1 MTIPRSA
8 TLLALLAG
16 SVAPAVHAQAGR
28 PYPVVL
34 VLPASVRFAGLGG
47 AGVPVIG
54 DAGSVFVN
62 PAGLAAVPHLSVEG
76 AYDRY
81 AGNATQL
88 MAAVALRV
96 GQFDLG
102 AGAHSVRFG
111 DTAATRDNLVYAGTG
126 VYRFGLIAL
135 GGTVKYVSVTDSA
148 RQVST
153 AVTGD
158 LGTTIALFDIMAL
171 AVSVQNIG
179 QHVVRNGGLDLPT
192 TTHAG
197 VTFNFIDPQGT
208 LRLRGV
214 VESVWSQ
221 REARR
226 TVIGAEAGVAVGGVT
241 LTARTGFGAQ
251 PLGSGA
257 SEQSFGASIGLR
269 RIKLDWAYQRRTVL
283 GSNVERIGFRWTR

>member
-1 MTIPRSA
+1 MRISRPF
-8 TLLALLAG
+8 ALLAALAG
-16 SVAPAVHAQAGR
+16 PFAPTLRGQAGR

-54 DAGSVFVN
+54 DAGSMFVN
-62 PAGLAAVPHLSVEG
+62 PAGLAAVPHLSIEG
-76 AYDRY
+76 AFDRY
-81 AGNATQL
+81 AGSATQS
-88 MAAVALRV
+88 MAAVAIRV

-102 AGAHSVRFG
+102 AGAHYVRFD
-111 DTAATRDNLVYAGTG
+111 DTAATRDNLVYSGTG
-126 VYRFGLIAL
+126 VYRFGMIAL
-135 GGTVKYVSVTDSA
+135 GGSLKYVSVTDSA
-148 RQVST
+148 RRASS

-158 LGTTIALFDIMAL
+158 LGTTIAIFDILAL

-179 QHVVRNGGLDLPT
+179 QRAIANGGLDLPT

-208 LRLRGV
+208 LRLRGIL
-214 VESVWSQ
+214 ESVWSQ

-226 TVIGAEAGVAVGGVT
+226 TVVGAEVGVSVGGVT
-241 LTARTGFGAQ
+241 LTARGGFGAQ

-257 SEQSFGASIGLR
+257 SEQSYGATIGLR
-269 RIKLDWAYQRRTVL
+269 RVKLDWAYQRRTVL
-283 GSNVERIGFRWTR
+283 GSDVERIGIRWTR

>member
-1 MTIPRSA
+1 MRIPRSA
-8 TLLALLAG
+8 ALLAALAG
-16 SVAPAVHAQAGR
+16 PLTPALHAQAGR

-54 DAGSVFVN
+54 DAGSIFVN
-62 PAGLAAVPHLSVEG
+62 PAGLAAVPHLSLEG
-76 AYDRY
+76 AFDRY
-81 AGNATQL
+81 AGAATQS
-88 MAAVALRV
+88 MAAVAIRL

-102 AGAHSVRFG
+102 AGAHYVKFD
-111 DTAATRDNLVYAGTG
+111 DTAATRDNLVYTGTG

-135 GGTVKYVSVTDSA
+135 GGSLKYVSVTDSA
-148 RQVST
+148 HQVSS

-158 LGTTIALFDIMAL
+158 LGTTIAIFDILAL

-179 QHVVRNGGLDLPT
+179 QHALANGGLDLPT

-197 VTFNFIDPQGT
+197 VTFNFVDPQGT
-208 LRLRGV
+208 LRLRGIL
-214 VESVWSQ
+214 ESVWSQ

-226 TVIGAEAGVAVGGVT
+226 TVVGAEVGVSVGGVT
-241 LTARTGFGAQ
+241 LTARGGFGAQ

-257 SEQSFGASIGLR
+257 SEQSYGATIGLR
-269 RIKLDWAYQRRTVL
+269 RVKLDWAYQRRTVL
-283 GSNVERIGFRWTR
+283 GSDVERIGIRWTR

>member
-1 MTIPRSA
+1 MTIPRTA
-8 TLLALLAG
+8 AFLALLAG
-16 SVAPAVHAQAGR
+16 SVAPALRAQAGR

-81 AGNATQL
+81 AGTATQS
-88 MAAVALRV
+88 MAAVAFRA

-102 AGAHSVRFG
+102 AGVHHVTFG

-135 GGTVKYVSVTDSA
+135 GGSVKYVSVTDSA
-148 RQVST
+148 HQTSS

-158 LGTTIALFDIMAL
+158 LGTTIAFFDILAL

-179 QHVVRNGGLDLPT
+179 QHVLANGGLDLPT

-197 VTFNFIDPQGT
+197 VTFNFVDPQGT
-208 LRLRGV
+208 FRLRGV
-214 VESVWSQ
+214 LESVWSE
-221 REARR
+221 RESRR
-226 TVIGAEAGVAVGGVT
+226 TVIGAEAGVSLGGMT
-241 LTARTGFGAQ
+241 LTARAGFGAQ
-251 PLGSGA
+251 PAGSGA

-283 GSNVERIGFRWTR
+283 GSDVERIGFRWTR

>member
-1 MTIPRSA
+1 MTIPRTA
-8 TLLALLAG
+8 AFLALLAG
-16 SVAPAVHAQAGR
+16 SVAPALRAQAGR

-81 AGNATQL
+81 AGTATQS
-88 MAAVALRV
+88 MAAVAFRA

-102 AGAHSVRFG
+102 AGVHRVTFG

-135 GGTVKYVSVTDSA
+135 GGSVKYVSVTDSA
-148 RQVST
+148 HQTSS

-158 LGTTIALFDIMAL
+158 LGTTIAFFDILAL

-179 QHVVRNGGLDLPT
+179 QHVLANGGLDLPT

-197 VTFNFIDPQGT
+197 VTFNFVDPQGT
-208 LRLRGV
+208 FRLRGV
-214 VESVWSQ
+214 LESVWSE
-221 REARR
+221 RESRR
-226 TVIGAEAGVAVGGVT
+226 TVIGAEAGVSLGGMT
-241 LTARTGFGAQ
+241 LTARAGFGAQ
-251 PLGSGA
+251 PAGSGA

-283 GSNVERIGFRWTR
+283 GSDVERIGFRWTR